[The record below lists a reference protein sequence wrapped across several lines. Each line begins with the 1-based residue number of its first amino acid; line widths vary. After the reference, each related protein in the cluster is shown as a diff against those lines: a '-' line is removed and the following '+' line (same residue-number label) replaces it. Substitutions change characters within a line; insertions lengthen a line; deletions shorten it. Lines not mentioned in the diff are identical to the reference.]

1 VEIISIL
8 AILGPEEPTIVEN
21 FLKIII
27 GAFAIM
33 LLAITVSAYRKTHF
47 KKIIYAVAAFALFA
61 FFALFDFLVD
71 NVNFF
76 NTLHNDV
83 DILLLVILLAI
94 LALFFLAV
102 VRRK

>member
-1 VEIISIL
+1 MEIISIL
-8 AILGPEEPTIVEN
+8 ANLGPEEPIVVEN

-27 GAFAIM
+27 GAFSIM

-83 DILLLVILLAI
+83 DILLLVIMLAI

>member
-1 VEIISIL
+1 MEIISIL
-8 AILGPEEPTIVEN
+8 ANLGPEEPILVEN
-21 FLKIII
+21 ILKIII

-47 KKIIYAVAAFALFA
+47 KKIIYAVAAFTLFA

-76 NTLHNDV
+76 QTVHNDV
-83 DILLLVILLAI
+83 DVLVLVILLAI

-102 VRRK
+102 VKRK

>member
-1 VEIISIL
+1 
-8 AILGPEEPTIVEN
+8 
-21 FLKIII
+21 
-27 GAFAIM
+27 M
-33 LLAITVSAYRKTHF
+33 

-71 NVNFF
+71 NVKFF

-83 DILLLVILLAI
+83 DILLLVIMLAI
-94 LALFFLAV
+94 LALFFMAV